1 MCVISVIENLD
12 QIPSKQTTELMEK
25 ANNDGNGFCKWDK
38 KQKCIY
44 MKKGITLDELNELTN
59 KAKNEGNLSM
69 IQHYRIASSGN
80 SESKLNTHGF
90 LIENMSNNDL
100 ECHTNKDVFFHNGTL
115 DMDKLNEIAIKI
127 MTLNKY
133 AVYPSNRDQ
142 TEISDSRL
150 MSWILNYVDHSIL
163 NLFTDNNKFVIMNG
177 RSGKIKKYGS
187 WDLVKD
193 ENNNNTLVTS
203 NNYFKQT
210 YFQYI
215 TDFSSYDNENYMKFV
230 SNEEKTEIKRVLKKY
245 KNIGLTKDQIYEEY
259 LEYGISVYDIEDQIE
274 SELKMSENNYEY

>member
-25 ANNDGNGFCKWDK
+25 SNPHGNGFCYYNTKS
-38 KQKCIY
+38 KCIY

-59 KAKNEGNLSM
+59 KAKKENNLSM

-100 ECHTNKDVFFHNGTL
+100 EYYTNKDIFFHNGTL

-127 MTLNKY
+127 MLLNKY
-133 AVYPSNRDQ
+133 AVYPSNKDN

-150 MSWILNYVDHSIL
+150 MAWILNYVDHSIL
-163 NLFTDNNKFVIMNG
+163 NLFTDNNKFCIMNG
-177 RSGKIKKYGS
+177 KNGKIKKYGS

-210 YFQYI
+210 YFQYSCFPTYDDDIQYI
-215 TDFSSYDNENYMKFV
+215 T
-230 SNEEKTEIKRVLKKY
+230 NEEKTEIKRLLKKY
-245 KNIGLTKDQIYEEY
+245 KNVGLTKNQIYDEY
-259 LEYGISVYDIEDQIE
+259 LEYGTSVFDIEDQIE
-274 SELKMSENNYEY
+274 SELKMGNDYEY

>member
-1 MCVISVIENLD
+1 MCVISIIENLN

-25 ANNDGNGFCKWDK
+25 SNPHGNGFCYYNK

-59 KAKNEGNLSM
+59 KAKKEGNLSM

-115 DMDKLNEIAIKI
+115 DMDKLNEIAVKI
-127 MTLNKY
+127 MLLNKY
-133 AVYPSNRDQ
+133 AVYPTNKDN

-150 MSWILNYVDHSIL
+150 CSWILSFVDYSIL

-177 RSGKIKKYGS
+177 RSGKITKYGS

-193 ENNNNTLVTS
+193 DTNNNTLVTS

-210 YFQYI
+210 YFLNSCFDHHNYEQYY
-215 TDFSSYDNENYMKFV
+215 TK
-230 SNEEKTEIKRVLKKY
+230 EEKKEIKRVLKKF
-245 KNIGLTKDQIYEEY
+245 KNVGLTKDQIYDEY
-259 LEYGISVYDIEDQIE
+259 LEYGTSVYDIEDQIE
-274 SELKMSENNYEY
+274 SELKMSEGNYEY

>member
-44 MKKGITLDELNELTN
+44 MKKGITLDELNDLTN
-59 KAKNEGNLSM
+59 KAKKEGNLSM

-100 ECHTNKDVFFHNGTL
+100 ETYTNKDVFFHNGTL

-133 AVYPSNRDQ
+133 AVYPTNKDN

-150 MSWILNYVDHSIL
+150 CSWILSFVDHSIL

-177 RSGKIKKYGS
+177 KNGKIKKYGS

-210 YFQYI
+210 YFLNSCFDHHNYEEY
-215 TDFSSYDNENYMKFV
+215 YDKD
-230 SNEEKTEIKRVLKKY
+230 EKQEIKRILKKY
-245 KNIGLTKDQIYEEY
+245 KNIGLTKDQVYSEY
-259 LEYGISVYDIEDQIE
+259 LEYGTSVYDIEDQIE
-274 SELKMSENNYEY
+274 SELKMARSNNYEY